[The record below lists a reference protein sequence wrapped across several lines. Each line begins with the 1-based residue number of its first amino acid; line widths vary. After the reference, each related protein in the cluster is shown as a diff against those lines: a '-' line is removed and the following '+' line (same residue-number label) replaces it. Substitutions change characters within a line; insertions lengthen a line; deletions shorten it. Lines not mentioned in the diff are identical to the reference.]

1 MGQLRDLWNVVLK
14 EAGFP
19 EVASSM
25 EVTSSLFP
33 LEQWNLEVGRVVR
46 AHLRTCT
53 FSLDT
58 FTGLQFEKVIFLSQ
72 KKACLNY

>member
-46 AHLRTCT
+46 AHLRNL
-53 FSLDT
+53 FFGHLHRSA
-58 FTGLQFEKVIFLSQ
+58 V
-72 KKACLNY
+72 